1 MTETLFWFLNRAFQ
15 ELLLFCAVG
24 FTFIGFD
31 ELIIDCIWMFHRAY
45 RALTVYRIHPRT
57 SMATLAPAATPLKFA
72 VFVPAWDESAVIAP
86 MLHRAIEAYAPG
98 NVRIF
103 VGCYPNDDATLEQV
117 LPLISTRVARVINI
131 RPGPTTKADCLN
143 QLWRAMLDQEATD
156 GEPFHAVV
164 LHDAEDVVSLDEIRI
179 FESLAGRFGLIQLP
193 VIPLVDLGSRWI
205 SGHYC
210 DEFAESHAK
219 SQIVREAIGA
229 ALPAAGVGCA
239 FSTDILRA
247 MADERATGP
256 FDEASLTEDYELGL
270 RMHVLNARVAFV
282 RIPDRDGLM
291 PVATRA
297 HFPAT
302 LDAAIKQKSR
312 WIVGIALAGW
322 DRMGWG
328 DGFAENWMRL
338 RDRMAPFSAI
348 ILALAYLDMLVG
360 GAAYFLGRV
369 TGHPMLVFSPALE
382 LLLSATAGL
391 MVWRMFVRC
400 LFVTRMYGLLEGLRS
415 IPRMVVGNLIAIL
428 AARRAIF
435 LYADMLRNRTTIW
448 EKTAHKFPDSSR
460 AKR

>member
-1 MTETLFWFLNRAFQ
+1 
-15 ELLLFCAVG
+15 
-24 FTFIGFD
+24 
-31 ELIIDCIWMFHRAY
+31 
-45 RALTVYRIHPRT
+45 
-57 SMATLAPAATPLKFA
+57 
-72 VFVPAWDESAVIAP
+72 
-86 MLHRAIEAYAPG
+86 MLHGAIEAYASG
-98 NVRIF
+98 DVHIF
-103 VGCYPNDDATLEQV
+103 VGCYPNDDATLSQV
-117 LPLISTRVARVINI
+117 LPLVSARVARVINI
-131 RPGPTTKADCLN
+131 RSGPTTKADCLN
-143 QLWRAMLDQEATD
+143 QLWRYMLEVEAVC

-179 FESLAGRFGLIQLP
+179 FETLAGKFGFIQLP

-247 MADERATGP
+247 MAEERETGP

-270 RMHVLNARVAFV
+270 RMHELNARAAFV
-282 RIPDRDGLM
+282 RILDRDGLM

-302 LDAAIKQKSR
+302 LDAAVKQKSR

-328 DGFAENWMRL
+328 DGLPENWMRL
-338 RDRMAPFSAI
+338 RDRMAPFSAMV
-348 ILALAYLDMLVG
+348 LALAYFDMLVG
-360 GAAYFLGRV
+360 GATYVLAVL
-369 TGHPMLVFSPALE
+369 TGHTLLVLPHTLE
-382 LLLSATAGL
+382 FLLGTTMILLL
-391 MVWRMFVRC
+391 WRMFVRC
-400 LFVTRMYGLLEGLRS
+400 VFVTRMYGFSEGLRS
-415 IPRMVVGNLIAIL
+415 IPRMVVGNIIAIL

-448 EKTAHKFPDSSR
+448 EKTAHKFPDSVQ